1 MFLFGKGCLT
11 IKNNLQEES
20 QARGSFLK
28 IIFFMYQVSLCE
40 SFHDWRSFWSV
51 FLNMSFSISNTPMM
65 VVRMPNETSIR

>member
-28 IIFFMYQVSLCE
+28 IIFYTILKLS
-40 SFHDWRSFWSV
+40 S
-51 FLNMSFSISNTPMM
+51 M
-65 VVRMPNETSIR
+65 VVIELL